1 MRIRGRSRSGPTP
14 STVSAGSHGSG
25 IRAPWPC
32 RRPHSPP
39 STQLSIRDAHTC
51 WPNCRVT
58 SRRQPNCTSTAAVS
72 STSSCRSTTRT
83 LPPTA
88 RSPRTRSVSRPRTP
102 FRSSARTA
110 LCSPRGHNE
119 VTMKPD
125 DSTAVIEI
133 IDDDTNP
140 FGDRAQTHTVDDTGG
155 PRWVGPVA
163 AAALFAIVGFGV
175 VTSASKGAPK
185 VAPAPI
191 TTTTVAP
198 TTTLAT
204 SSVPPS
210 TVPAA
215 PRIGY
220 YAASPA
226 DDFTIEFADAGEVGR
241 AFFPG
246 IYELWATPDSSA
258 TSGRWFSI
266 QTEPGPP
273 YSENA
278 YRVQAGDLSIALSHT
293 ASGLTVVT
301 FAATE
306 AGSVTITALGSSDD
320 HLLRL
325 AQSVRIG
332 RATMS

>member
-1 MRIRGRSRSGPTP
+1 MRIRGRSPSGPTP

-39 STQLSIRDAHTC
+39 STQLSIRGAHTC

-58 SRRQPNCTSTAAVS
+58 SRRQLNCTSTAAVS
-72 STSSCRSTTRT
+72 SRSSSRSTTRP

-125 DSTAVIEI
+125 DSTAAIEI
-133 IDDDTNP
+133 IDADTNP
-140 FGDRAQTHTVDDTGG
+140 LGDRAQTHPVDDTGG

-163 AAALFAIVGFGV
+163 AAALFVIVGFGV
-175 VTSASKGAPK
+175 VTSASSGAPK
-185 VAPAPI
+185 VAPAP
-191 TTTTVAP
+191 TPTPVAP
-198 TTTLAT
+198 TTTVPR

-210 TVPAA
+210 TVAA
-215 PRIGY
+215 TPRIGY
-220 YAASPA
+220 YAASPP
-226 DDFTIEFADAGEVGR
+226 DDFTIEFAAAAEVGR
-241 AFFPG
+241 GFFPG

-258 TSGRWFSI
+258 PSGRWFSI

-273 YSENA
+273 
-278 YRVQAGDLSIALSHT
+278 
-293 ASGLTVVT
+293 
-301 FAATE
+301 
-306 AGSVTITALGSSDD
+306 
-320 HLLRL
+320 
-325 AQSVRIG
+325 
-332 RATMS
+332 